1 MKATLGGTYPWCVTL
16 QDSLL
21 GFAAL
26 AALITV
32 IPGTDT
38 ALVLRYTLSQGRRH
52 AYMAALGMIS
62 GAFVWGAAAA
72 TGVSALLTVSTV
84 AYDILRLAGAAYMVW
99 LGVTLWR
106 ASFAKGDG
114 GTKDDGGASP
124 LGLPHLAYEPLG
136 RTWVKGLVSNL
147 LNPKYGMFC
156 IAVIPQ
162 FLVPGVP
169 PVWMGLMLTV
179 VSNVE
184 AVLWF
189 VAIVA
194 AAHFFRRW
202 LEGAAFRKWIDRI
215 TGTVLGAFGVA
226 AVLET
231 RHA

>member
-1 MKATLGGTYPWCVTL
+1 VTL

-84 AYDILRLAGAAYMVW
+84 AYDVLRFGGAAYMVW

-106 ASFAKGDG
+106 ASFARGDG
-114 GTKDDGGASP
+114 GTSP
-124 LGLPHLAYEPLG
+124 LGVPRLAYEPLG
-136 RTWVKGLVSNL
+136 RTWIKGLVSNL

-184 AVLWF
+184 AVVWF

-202 LEGAAFRKWIDRI
+202 LEGAAFRKWIDRV
-215 TGTVLGAFGVA
+215 TGTVLGAFGIA

>member
-1 MKATLGGTYPWCVTL
+1 VTL

-52 AYMAALGMIS
+52 AYIAALGMIS

-84 AYDILRLAGAAYMVW
+84 AYDVLRYAGAAYMAW

-106 ASFAKGDG
+106 ASFVKNRGTTNDG
-114 GTKDDGGASP
+114 GEAP
-124 LGLPHLAYEPLG
+124 LGLAHLAYEPLG
-136 RTWVKGLVSNL
+136 RTWAKGLVSNL

-179 VSNVE
+179 VSNIE
-184 AVLWF
+184 AIIWF
-189 VAIVA
+189 IAIVA
-194 AAHFFRRW
+194 AAHFFRKW
-202 LEGAAFRKWIDRI
+202 LEGPAFRKWIDRV

-226 AVLET
+226 AVLEAG
-231 RHA
+231 RA

>member
-1 MKATLGGTYPWCVTL
+1 
-16 QDSLL
+16 
-21 GFAAL
+21 
-26 AALITV
+26 
-32 IPGTDT
+32 
-38 ALVLRYTLSQGRRH
+38 
-52 AYMAALGMIS
+52 MAALGMIS

-84 AYDILRLAGAAYMVW
+84 AYDVLRFAGAAYMVW

-106 ASFAKGDG
+106 ASFARGDG
-114 GTKDDGGASP
+114 GTSP
-124 LGLPHLAYEPLG
+124 LGVPRLAYEPLG
-136 RTWVKGLVSNL
+136 RTWIKGLVSNL

-184 AVLWF
+184 AVVWF

-202 LEGAAFRKWIDRI
+202 LEGAAFRKWIDRV
-215 TGTVLGAFGVA
+215 TGTVLGAFGIA

>member
-1 MKATLGGTYPWCVTL
+1 MTL
-16 QDSLL
+16 QNSLL

-38 ALVLRYTLSQGRRH
+38 ALVLRYTLNQGRRH
-52 AYMAALGMIS
+52 AYTAALGMIS
-62 GAFVWGAAAA
+62 GAFVWGVAAA
-72 TGVSALLTVSTV
+72 TGISALLTVSTV
-84 AYDILRLAGAAYMVW
+84 AYDILRLAGAFYMVW
-99 LGVTLWR
+99 LAVGLWR
-106 ASFAKGDG
+106 ASLRKPAPGTVDDGDG
-114 GTKDDGGASP
+114 SPIVGGFP
-124 LGLPHLAYEPLG
+124 RLGHEPLA
-136 RTWVKGLVSNL
+136 RTWAKGLVSNL

-169 PVWMGLMLTV
+169 AVWMGLMLTV

-184 AVLWF
+184 AVVWF
-189 VAIVA
+189 IAIVA
-194 AAHFFRRW
+194 AAHFFRKW
-202 LEGAAFRKWIDRI
+202 LEGPKFRKWIDRV

-231 RHA
+231 RVAA

>member
-1 MKATLGGTYPWCVTL
+1 MTLS
-16 QDSLL
+16 DSLL

-52 AYMAALGMIS
+52 AYTAALGMIS
-62 GAFVWGAAAA
+62 GAFIWGAAAA
-72 TGVSALLTVSTV
+72 TGVSALLAVSTV
-84 AYDILRLAGAAYMVW
+84 AYDVVRFAGAAYMVW
-99 LGVTLWR
+99 LGVGLWR
-106 ASFAKGDG
+106 ASFAKHDA
-114 GTKDDGGASP
+114 DLPPGA
-124 LGLPHLAYEPLG
+124 LPHHSLEPLR
-136 RTWVKGLVSNL
+136 RTWFKGFVSNL

-169 PVWMGLMLTV
+169 PILMGLLLTV
-179 VSNVE
+179 VSNIE

-189 VAIVA
+189 VAIVSA
-194 AAHFFRRW
+194 AQFFKKW
-202 LEGAAFRKWIDRI
+202 INGAQFRKWIDRV
-215 TGTVLGAFGVA
+215 TGTVLGAFGVVT
-226 AVLET
+226 VLEA

>member
-1 MKATLGGTYPWCVTL
+1 MSLHE
-16 QDSLL
+16 SLL
-21 GFAAL
+21 SFAAL

-52 AYMAALGMIS
+52 AYTAALGMTT

-72 TGVSALLTVSTV
+72 TGVSALLAVSTV
-84 AYDILRLAGAAYMVW
+84 AYDVLRIAGAAYMVW
-99 LGVTLWR
+99 LGVGLWR
-106 ASFAKGDG
+106 ASFKRTDEDLPP
-114 GTKDDGGASP
+114 GT
-124 LGLPHLAYEPLG
+124 LPHHSLEPL
-136 RTWVKGLVSNL
+136 RKTWAKGLVSNL

-169 PVWMGLMLTV
+169 PVLMGLLLTV
-179 VSNVE
+179 VSNIE
-184 AVLWF
+184 AVIWF

-194 AAHFFRRW
+194 AAQFFRKW
-202 LEGAAFRKWIDRI
+202 LNGAKFRKWIDRT
-215 TGTVLGAFGVA
+215 TGTVLGAFGVVT
-226 AVLET
+226 VLEM

>member
-1 MKATLGGTYPWCVTL
+1 MTL

-52 AYMAALGMIS
+52 AYVAALGMIS

-84 AYDILRLAGAAYMVW
+84 AYDILRYAGAAYMAW

-106 ASFAKGDG
+106 ASFGKGGGTTNDG
-114 GTKDDGGASP
+114 GEAP
-124 LGLPHLAYEPLG
+124 LGLAHLAYEPLG
-136 RTWVKGLVSNL
+136 RTWTKGLVSNL

-184 AVLWF
+184 AIIWF
-189 VAIVA
+189 IAVVG

-202 LEGAAFRKWIDRI
+202 LEGPSFRKWIDRV

-226 AVLET
+226 AVLEAS
-231 RHA
+231 RA

>member
-1 MKATLGGTYPWCVTL
+1 MTL
-16 QDSLL
+16 QNSLL

-52 AYMAALGMIS
+52 AYIAALGMIS
-62 GAFVWGAAAA
+62 GAFVWGVAAA

-84 AYDILRLAGAAYMVW
+84 AYDVLRLAGAVYMVW
-99 LGVTLWR
+99 LAVGLWR
-106 ASFAKGDG
+106 ASFRKAAP
-114 GTKDDGGASP
+114 GTADDGEGSP
-124 LGLPHLAYEPLG
+124 LAAGLPRLGQEPLG
-136 RTWVKGLVSNL
+136 RTWAKGLVSNL

-169 PVWMGLMLTV
+169 SVWMGLMLTV
-179 VSNVE
+179 VSNIE
-184 AVLWF
+184 AVVWF
-189 VAIVA
+189 VAIVG
-194 AAHFFRRW
+194 AAHFFRKW
-202 LEGAAFRKWIDRI
+202 LEGPKFRAWIDRV

-231 RHA
+231 KIS

>member
-1 MKATLGGTYPWCVTL
+1 MTL
-16 QDSLL
+16 QNSLL

-52 AYMAALGMIS
+52 AYIAALGMIS
-62 GAFVWGAAAA
+62 GAFVWGVAAA

-84 AYDILRLAGAAYMVW
+84 AYDALRLAGAVYMVW
-99 LGVTLWR
+99 LAFGLWR
-106 ASFAKGDG
+106 ASFRRP
-114 GTKDDGGASP
+114 GTADDGGGTP
-124 LGLPHLAYEPLG
+124 LAAARLGNEPLG
-136 RTWVKGLVSNL
+136 RTWAKGLVSNL

-169 PVWMGLMLTV
+169 AVWMGLMLTV
-179 VSNVE
+179 VSNIE
-184 AVLWF
+184 AVMWF
-189 VAIVA
+189 VAIVG
-194 AAHFFRRW
+194 AAHFFRKW
-202 LEGAAFRKWIDRI
+202 LEGPKFRTWIDRI

-231 RHA
+231 RVA

>member
-1 MKATLGGTYPWCVTL
+1 VTL
-16 QDSLL
+16 TESLL
-21 GFAAL
+21 GFAAI

-32 IPGTDT
+32 LPGTDT

-52 AYMAALGMIS
+52 AYTAALGMIS

-84 AYDILRLAGAAYMVW
+84 AYDVLRLAGAAYMLW
-99 LGVTLWR
+99 LAVGLWR
-106 ASFAKGDG
+106 ASFARHDA
-114 GTKDDGGASP
+114 DLPPGA
-124 LGLPHLAYEPLG
+124 LPQHSLEPLR
-136 RTWVKGLVSNL
+136 RTWAKGFVSNI

-169 PVWMGLMLTV
+169 AVWMGLLLSV
-179 VSNVE
+179 VANIE
-184 AVLWF
+184 AILWF

-194 AAHFFRRW
+194 AAQFFSRW
-202 LEGAAFRKWIDRI
+202 LNGAQFRKWIDRV
-215 TGTVLGAFGVA
+215 TGTALGAFGVVA
-226 AVLET
+226 ILET